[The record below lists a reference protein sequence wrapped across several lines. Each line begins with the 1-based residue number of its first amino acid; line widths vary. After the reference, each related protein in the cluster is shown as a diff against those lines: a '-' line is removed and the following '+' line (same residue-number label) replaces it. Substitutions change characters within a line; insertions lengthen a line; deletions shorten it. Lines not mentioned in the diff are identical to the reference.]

1 MFQEGGTPE
10 CDDIHAWSPAANHRL
25 LGDQESRSAHDLDL
39 SLSTGALRNPLP
51 QSCRKVAIQ
60 SHTQRAKLAE
70 LSRQKDCKKGIERA
84 CNEFVD
90 CLHSAITEDD
100 FRRVAERTAHS
111 LGFRW
116 FAYFSRRANGPNL
129 ISSYPKSWTSHYFDE
144 GYEDIDPVLQK
155 SRIPSGTFLWDG
167 RDARSAKSP
176 KERRLFDDALSFK
189 IRTGLTVR
197 IPTSQNQFAA
207 FTLAVD
213 DRSLGLDRFIETSQD
228 ILQMVGLTYHAHVSA
243 RIGRT
248 PPNG

>member
-1 MFQEGGTPE
+1 MK
-10 CDDIHAWSPAANHRL
+10 N
-25 LGDQESRSAHDLDL
+25 
-39 SLSTGALRNPLP
+39 
-51 QSCRKVAIQ
+51 V
-60 SHTQRAKLAE
+60 
-70 LSRQKDCKKGIERA
+70 ERA

-155 SRIPSGTFLWDG
+155 SRIPNGTFLWDG

-228 ILQMVGLTYHAHVSA
+228 IPIM
-243 RIGRT
+243 RM
-248 PPNG
+248 